1 MRHVDGWK
9 VRAVCALLA
18 VALLGGCNSDEPG
31 PNLPGDT
38 FFATLEVS
46 IDGAGN
52 GRVEAQGVSHI
63 NTDDDPDPDF
73 YYFEDFTCVTE
84 AGSCEAQENL
94 DRYGAD
100 SVRLVAIATVGSQ
113 FAGWSGECTAGGAP
127 DTAYIYMDTERP
139 YDCTATFELDPLAN
153 ACTNA
158 VVIQDDFST
167 DAGWTTSLTANN
179 GNVTQ
184 AVAVQ
189 AAGGTPGGYR
199 RMQHIFTGAS
209 LMAVFHAYG
218 AVTYN
223 PATQGAIDHINYSE
237 DQIVIDPPFVGAAV
251 GTGFTLTQ
259 GGIRY
264 SIVMNPPGGA
274 FTNLAWQK
282 SSRVDLKA
290 ADFPGINFSAAG
302 GPITFG
308 YFRSNSNDGGSA
320 ITVTHGI
327 DNFRVEVCR

>member
-1 MRHVDGWK
+1 MRHAGGWIA
-9 VRAVCALLA
+9 RAVTALI
-18 VALLGGCNSDEPG
+18 ALTSLGAC
-31 PNLPGDT
+31 GDGQGGLQLGDN
-38 FFATLEVS
+38 FVATLDVS
-46 IDGAGN
+46 IEGTGS
-52 GRVEAQGVSHI
+52 GRVAAQGL
-63 NTDDDPDPDF
+63 NPRPE
-73 YYFEDFTCVTE
+73 YFGGFTCDTE
-84 AGSCEAQENL
+84 AGSCEDQEDL
-94 DRYGAD
+94 DVDGAD
-100 SVRLVAIATVGSQ
+100 SVRLVAVPAAGSLL
-113 FAGWSGECTAGGAP
+113 AGWSGDCTVSAAP
-127 DTAYIYMDTERP
+127 DTAYIYMDTERR
-139 YDCTATFELDPLAN
+139 YNCTATFDLDPLAN

-158 VVIQDDFST
+158 VVIQDDFSS

-189 AAGGTPGGYR
+189 ASGGIPGGYR

-223 PATQGAIDHINYSE
+223 PSTQGVIDHINYSE

-251 GTGFTLTQ
+251 GTGFTMTQ

-264 SIVMNPPGGA
+264 SIVMNPPGAA

-282 SSRVDLKA
+282 SSRVDLTA
-290 ADFPGINFSAAG
+290 ADFPGIDFSAAG

-308 YFRSNSNDGGSA
+308 YFRSNSNDGGGA